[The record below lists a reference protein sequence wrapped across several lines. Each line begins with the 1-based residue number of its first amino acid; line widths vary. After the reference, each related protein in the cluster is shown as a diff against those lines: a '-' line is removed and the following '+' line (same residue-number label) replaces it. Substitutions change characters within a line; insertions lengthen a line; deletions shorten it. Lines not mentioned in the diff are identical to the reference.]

1 MHANYLLLGLV
12 AGVAAAPLPAPDVA
26 ADTPSQG
33 DNVDGGT
40 SWVQKRSDYDFP
52 IVYPS
57 TLFDD
62 NKYKESSSSSDPSGG
77 YYKRPEETPEQ
88 IAEGFNRYNSLN
100 KKALEALMRGVE
112 RGPERDAR
120 IAEMDREKKDLTG
133 DEKIDWMSEDQ
144 RNAAKAQKPRRKI
157 TFWKRSG
164 DKKYKAS
171 SSSSDPVRGYYEPP
185 EETKEQIAK
194 RSNRPNSSRRKVIEA
209 LMGDNESGPERDAKI
224 AEMDRERK
232 DLTGDEKIDWMS
244 EDQRN
249 AAKAQKPRRKITFW
263 KRSGDYYDHPDPS
276 AT

>member
-120 IAEMDREKKDLTG
+120 IAELLKTKKNLIE
-133 DEKIDWMSEDQ
+133 DEEIDWMSKDQ
-144 RNAAKAQKPRRKI
+144 RNAAKAKKPRRKI
-157 TFWKRSG
+157 KF
-164 DKKYKAS
+164 
-171 SSSSDPVRGYYEPP
+171 
-185 EETKEQIAK
+185 
-194 RSNRPNSSRRKVIEA
+194 
-209 LMGDNESGPERDAKI
+209 
-224 AEMDRERK
+224 
-232 DLTGDEKIDWMS
+232 
-244 EDQRN
+244 
-249 AAKAQKPRRKITFW
+249 
-263 KRSGDYYDHPDPS
+263 
-276 AT
+276 